1 MTPTFKSLN
10 PLALVVLFCALAGPM
25 FLSAANE
32 EHIPVGSREKSPEA
46 IAQMEK
52 QKEHKDKRCQKVAR
66 SGFLF
71 DRYPPVYY
79 STNIHWFI
87 AASAFGDSVELED
100 GSVWKVNRYDGYKAL
115 NWRMNDPLLI
125 TQNTRWFSSYNYRI
139 VNQNTGTSIEANLF
153 LGPIQNGEFTHYI
166 VAIEP
171 IRRILMLNDNTH
183 WEVSSYDT
191 SIFRDWA
198 IGDAVITGYNS
209 GWDSSSEGVLI
220 NVNMNNFIRVKQY

>member
-1 MTPTFKSLN
+1 MIRPFKFLK
-10 PLALVVLFCALAGPM
+10 LLTLFVLLCAVTRP
-25 FLSAANE
+25 LSAADGE
-32 EHIPVGSREKSPEA
+32 RIPVGSREKSPEA

-52 QKEHKDKRCQKVAR
+52 QKEHLDKSCNKTAR

-79 STNIHWFI
+79 SANIHWLVGV
-87 AASAFGDSVELED
+87 SAFGDSVELED
-100 GSVWKVNRYDGYKAL
+100 GSVWKVNSYDGYKAV
-115 NWRMNDPLLI
+115 NWRSSDPLLI

-139 VNQNTGTSIEANLF
+139 MNQNTGTSIEANLF

-171 IRRILMLNDNTH
+171 MRRMIMLNDNTH
-183 WEVSSYDT
+183 WEVCSYDA

-198 IGDAVITGYNS
+198 VGDAVITGYNS
-209 GWDSSSEGVLI
+209 GWVSSSEGILI